1 VDNVAPIQG
10 SIGNPHGQLME
21 QLKRVT
27 SAVVILP
34 PLLFF
39 FYYAPQ
45 NIFLILV
52 LIVVALSL
60 HEYFQMLALTQLP
73 VHTKTSYMAGFLLVF
88 TAYFG
93 GERWMPMALF
103 FGVTTL
109 TVSTLLPS
117 CQGSHRFPALL
128 HSLFGVFFVGWGM
141 SHLILL
147 RSLPTGK
154 WFIFFLFAIV
164 WVGDSTAMY
173 IGKSL
178 GRHKMAPFISPGKT
192 WEGALG
198 GALGG
203 VLAAVLGAHL
213 LVLQLTLVQ
222 SLLLGFLVSLAAQV
236 SDLGESMIKRYAGV
250 KDSGELIP
258 GHGGLLDRI
267 DSVLFA
273 APMLLYALN
282 FLLHT

>member
-1 VDNVAPIQG
+1 VDDLAPIQG
-10 SIGNPHGQLME
+10 SIGSLYGQPME

-34 PLLFF
+34 PLLLFV
-39 FYYAPQ
+39 YYAPQ
-45 NIFLILV
+45 DLFLILI
-52 LIVVALSL
+52 LIAVVLSL
-60 HEYFQMLALTQLP
+60 HEYFQMLVLTQLP
-73 VHTKTSYMAGFLLVF
+73 VYTRASYIAVFLLVF

-103 FGVTTL
+103 FGVVTL
-109 TVSTLLPS
+109 TVSALIPS
-117 CQGSHRFPALL
+117 HHGAQRFPALL
-128 HSLFGVFFVGWGM
+128 HSLFGVFFVGWGT

-147 RSLPTGK
+147 RNLPTGK
-154 WFIFFLFAIV
+154 WSIFFLFAIV
-164 WVGDSTAMY
+164 WVGDSAAMY

-198 GALGG
+198 GTLGG

-213 LVLQLTLVQ
+213 FIPWLALGQ
-222 SLLLGFLVSLAAQV
+222 SLLLGLLVCLAAQV

-273 APMLLYALN
+273 APMLVYALN

>member
-1 VDNVAPIQG
+1 
-10 SIGNPHGQLME
+10 ME

-34 PLLFF
+34 PTLLF
-39 FYYAPQ
+39 FYYAPRDL
-45 NIFLILV
+45 FLILV
-52 LIVVALSL
+52 LIVVGLSL
-60 HEYFQMLALTQLP
+60 HEYCQMLALTQLP
-73 VHTKTSYMAGFLLVF
+73 IYTKASYLAVFLLVF

-93 GERWMPMALF
+93 GMRWMPMALF
-103 FGVTTL
+103 CAVATL
-109 TVSTLLPS
+109 TVSALFTS
-117 CQGSHRFPALL
+117 QHGSHRFPALL
-128 HSLFGVFFVGWGM
+128 HSLFGVFFVGWGT

-147 RSLPTGK
+147 RSLTEGK
-154 WFIFFLFAIV
+154 WYIFFLFAIV
-164 WVGDSTAMY
+164 WIGDSAAMY
-173 IGKSL
+173 VGKSL
-178 GRHKMAPFISPGKT
+178 GRHKMIPAISPGKT

-198 GALGG
+198 GTLGG
-203 VLAAVLGAHL
+203 LLAAMLGAHL
-213 LVLQLTLVQ
+213 FTPQLALWQ
-222 SLLLGFLVSLAAQV
+222 SLFLGLLVCFAAQV

-273 APMLLYALN
+273 APVLVYTLD